1 MFQLCNTL
9 LYQVAEKFEKVHILK
24 LQRTSN
30 VTVMKV
36 TETVGTLLKYQQT
49 QIATTQDEVVGWL
62 LQSNILSH
70 QHIEIP
76 FSFGATIL

>member
-1 MFQLCNTL
+1 
-9 LYQVAEKFEKVHILK
+9 
-24 LQRTSN
+24 
-30 VTVMKV
+30 MKV

-49 QIATTQDEVVGWL
+49 EIATTQDEVVGWL

>member
-1 MFQLCNTL
+1 M
-9 LYQVAEKFEKVHILK
+9 VK

-36 TETVGTLLKYQQT
+36 TETAGTLLKYQQT
-49 QIATTQDEVVGWL
+49 EIATTQDEVGWL